1 MKLDTT
7 AMIVLVSII
16 TVNALISGG
25 GPIAT
30 SILFGSLAIVG
41 ALKQIRITLEGKTHN
56 E

>member
-7 AMIVLVSII
+7 AMILLTIMI
-16 TVNALISGG
+16 MVNMLING

-30 SILFGSLAIVG
+30 SILFSALAIVG
-41 ALKQIRITLEGKTHN
+41 ALKQIRLTLEKKPN